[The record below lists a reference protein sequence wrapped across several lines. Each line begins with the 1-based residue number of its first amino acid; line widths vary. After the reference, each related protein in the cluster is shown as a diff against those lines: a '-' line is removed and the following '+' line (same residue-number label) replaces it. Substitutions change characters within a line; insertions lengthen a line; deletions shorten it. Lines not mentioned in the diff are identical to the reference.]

1 MLILLL
7 RMKTWLKVTIV
18 NNMLFTI
25 LLHRVENFVLH
36 KLSAL
41 TPLLCG
47 GLQNVLKVTECDALL
62 SVVVVSVFEVQL
74 S

>member
-1 MLILLL
+1 
-7 RMKTWLKVTIV
+7 
-18 NNMLFTI
+18 MLFTI